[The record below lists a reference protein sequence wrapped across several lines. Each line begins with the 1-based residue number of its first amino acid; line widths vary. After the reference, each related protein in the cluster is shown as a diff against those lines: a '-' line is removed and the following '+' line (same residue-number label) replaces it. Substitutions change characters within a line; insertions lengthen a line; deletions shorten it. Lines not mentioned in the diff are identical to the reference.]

1 VKVAV
6 SGASGFLGSALVPAL
21 EADGHEVVRLVRRP
35 PTSAAE
41 VEWNPEAGTVD
52 AGRLAG
58 VDGVVHLSGATIGR
72 RWTRARMAEI
82 RASRIETTRL
92 LSETI
97 ASLDPRPAVLVC
109 AGGIGIY
116 GDRGD
121 EILTEESSL
130 GSGFAAE
137 VGKDWEEAAGPAR
150 AAGVRVVSFRQG
162 VVLGRGEGSFLD
174 RLLTPFKLGL
184 GGRIGSG
191 RQWLSWVE
199 LGDLVEAYRAALTG
213 ELSGALNLVAPNP
226 VKNEQLTKAL
236 GEALHRPTIVPFPA
250 IAARTVFGQM
260 GEEVLLGSQRA
271 LPARLLDTGFTFR
284 YPDLGSALE
293 RALGE

>member
-1 VKVAV
+1 
-6 SGASGFLGSALVPAL
+6 
-21 EADGHEVVRLVRRP
+21 
-35 PTSAAE
+35 
-41 VEWNPEAGTVD
+41 
-52 AGRLAG
+52 
-58 VDGVVHLSGATIGR
+58 
-72 RWTRARMAEI
+72 
-82 RASRIETTRL
+82 
-92 LSETI
+92 
-97 ASLDPRPAVLVC
+97 VLVC